1 MPVVWEA
8 QLHPVSRHRERLAAV
23 RAALVV
29 TDRLALIPA
38 AAVRLV
44 QVALVVLEAM
54 DIRHLTAVLAA
65 AAVVTMVRLAP
76 RELQPLVVPVVL
88 AVEHR
93 AGLAVQGQRQPLLRL
108 HPVKSVRVAE
118 AAAGQKMAAQLLA
131 WVLGWVATEIFG
143 LLQLLLP
150 LLLL

>member
-1 MPVVWEA
+1 MLVVLVVRL
-8 QLHPVSRHRERLAAV
+8 QLASRQRGRLAAV

-65 AAVVTMVRLAP
+65 AAVVTMVRLAA

-93 AGLAVQGQRQPLLRL
+93 AGLAV
-108 HPVKSVRVAE
+108 
-118 AAAGQKMAAQLLA
+118 
-131 WVLGWVATEIFG
+131 
-143 LLQLLLP
+143 
-150 LLLL
+150 